1 MGTLLFSTKAI
12 WIKLCFKESDINATE
27 LLWLRMIIAMPFYIL
42 VLAFQLRKLPSRH
55 IKPKDL
61 LWAIIMGVIGYYAS
75 SLFDF
80 IGLAYIS
87 AGIERVIL
95 FIYPTLAVL
104 INHFLFKSPISKRQW
119 TSIGITYIGIAIA
132 YLGEWHQVN
141 NSTHFIYGSF
151 MVLLCA
157 ITYAF
162 YLVGSG
168 KLIPSMGSTNYTS
181 IAMLSATFGIF
192 VHFLL
197 TENIGHLRPILQ
209 FSNPNMLYYI
219 IALAIIATVIPSFLL
234 SQGMK
239 HIGSNDVSIIT
250 SIGPVSTLLQ
260 AYWFL
265 NEPFGLLQITG
276 TCIVILGVLYIRKNQ
291 S

>member
-1 MGTLLFSTKAI
+1 LLFSTKAI
-12 WIKLCFKESDINATE
+12 WIKLCFKESAINATE
-27 LLWLRMIIAMPFYIL
+27 LLWLRMLMALPFYVF
-42 VLAFQLRKLPSRH
+42 VLMYQFKRQKQLSFSSNH
-55 IKPKDL
+55 V
-61 LWAIIMGVIGYYAS
+61 LWAIIMGIIGYYAS

-80 IGLAYIS
+80 IGLQYIS

-132 YLGEWHQVN
+132 YFGEWHLLQYGN
-141 NSTHFIYGSF
+141 HFIYGSI

-168 KLIPSMGSTNYTS
+168 KLIPSMGASNYTS
-181 IAMLSATFGIF
+181 IAMLAATFGIF
-192 VHFLL
+192 IHFFV
-197 TENIGHLRPILQ
+197 TEQLSHVTFILYPS
-209 FSNPNMLYYI
+209 SNVIWYI
-219 IALAIIATVIPSFLL
+219 IALAMIATVIPSFLL

-260 AYWFL
+260 AHWFL
-265 NEPFGLLQITG
+265 NEQFGGLQILG
-276 TCIVILGVLYIRKNQ
+276 TCIVIFGVLYSRKN
-291 S
+291 